1 MAAPTYRA
9 LFCDLRSDQ
18 LLDVLPLQGISL
30 DDYIGKTGTAS
41 GTIPI
46 ATPELA
52 ARVRATVVPGRTA
65 LWIERDREIWWGGII
80 WTASLQSS
88 ARGFLSMQVQAGT
101 FDSYLDH
108 RMLTDS
114 LDSRGVDQYDIVR
127 TLLDYVQGTNG
138 GDIGITYD
146 GAPSGVARDRSYSRY
161 DLPKIRD
168 LINQLAATENGFE
181 WRIAA
186 YRDPDS
192 GRRVKELQ
200 LGSPIR
206 TGTSEIVLD
215 HPGPVLS
222 YTWPV
227 DATPLANAWQC
238 RGATDN
244 RNQAAESHPIMSEL
258 LVADADIAA
267 GWPRLDGSSDY
278 STVITQSV
286 LDAHA
291 RADWMRARAP
301 LTIPEITVR
310 MDGSITPALL
320 GATIRLRIRDLWW
333 SETLDRRYR
342 IVGLAITPPERGRA
356 ETARLFLEAA

>member
-1 MAAPTYRA
+1 MGPQYRA

-18 LLDVLPLQGISL
+18 LLDVLPLQGVSL

-46 ATPELA
+46 ANAELA
-52 ARVRATVVPGRTA
+52 ERVRAAVVPGRTA
-65 LWIERDREIWWGGII
+65 LWIERGREIWWGGIV

-88 ARGFLSMQVQAGT
+88 TRGFLSMQVQAGT

-108 RMLTDS
+108 RLLMDS
-114 LDSRGVDQYDIVR
+114 LESRGVDQYDIVR
-127 TLLDYVQGTNG
+127 SLLDYVQNTPG

-146 GAPSGVARDRSYSRY
+146 GAPSGVTRDRSYSRY

-168 LINQLAATENGFE
+168 LITQLAATENGFE

-186 YRDPDS
+186 YRDPAS
-192 GRRVKELQ
+192 GRRVKQLQ

-206 TGTSEIVLD
+206 TGTSEILLD

-227 DATPLANAWQC
+227 DATVQANGWQS

-244 RNQAAESHPIMSEL
+244 HNQAAASYPIMSKP
-258 LVADADIAA
+258 LVADEDIAA

-278 STVITQSV
+278 STVITQTV

-291 RADWMRARAP
+291 RADHTRARVP

-310 MDGSITPALL
+310 VDGTITPAML
-320 GATIRLRIRDLWW
+320 GGTIRLRVRDLWW

-342 IVGLAITPPERGRA
+342 VVGLAITPPERGRA
-356 ETARLFLEAA
+356 ETARLYLEAA